1 MKLPLSSV
9 AFYTS
14 MLMVFSMRRAA
25 AVAAIGM
32 TFMLGGL
39 ANLPAQGPRPPEG
52 GAEGGGPGPGPR
64 PPKSGMDGRDRD
76 RDGRSGFGRG
86 GDRDRMDAFRTMTD
100 EERQRVRDAFEKAW
114 QNPAVTAAR
123 ERYQKANDEYRET
136 LQKALKEADPVAV
149 ELLEKHKPKGG
160 PFGMMPMPDPN
171 DPEFVKKAVN
181 RLGME
186 LHALSR
192 AENRR
197 FPTKEI
203 AEKVQAD
210 PAVKAGIEAL
220 EKAAPA
226 GRLEAWGKLVST
238 LQEVA
243 RKEMPV
249 QEGGWRPGPGPGGP
263 PGPPPFD
270 DRRPEKRS
278 EPGPDSGPGPGPGGK

>member
-1 MKLPLSSV
+1 
-9 AFYTS
+9 
-14 MLMVFSMRRAA
+14 
-25 AVAAIGM
+25 
-32 TFMLGGL
+32 
-39 ANLPAQGPRPPEG
+39 
-52 GAEGGGPGPGPR
+52 
-64 PPKSGMDGRDRD
+64 MDGRDRDRD

-86 GDRDRMDAFRTMTD
+86 DRERMDAFRTMTE

-136 LQKALKEADPVAV
+136 LQKALKEADPAAV

-181 RLGME
+181 RIGME

-203 AEKVQAD
+203 AEKVLAD
-210 PAVKAGIEAL
+210 PAVKEGIGVL
-220 EKAAPA
+220 EKAEPA
-226 GRLEAWGKLVST
+226 GRLEAWAKLVAKI
-238 LQEVA
+238 QEVA

-249 QEGGWRPGPGPGGP
+249 QEGGWRPGPGGPGPGPGPGPGGP

-270 DRRPEKRS
+270 DRRPEGRP
-278 EPGPDSGPGPGPGGK
+278 EPGPDSGPRSR

>member
-1 MKLPLSSV
+1 M
-9 AFYTS
+9 
-14 MLMVFSMRRAA
+14 
-25 AVAAIGM
+25 
-32 TFMLGGL
+32 
-39 ANLPAQGPRPPEG
+39 E
-52 GAEGGGPGPGPR
+52 
-64 PPKSGMDGRDRD
+64 GRDRD

-86 GDRDRMDAFRTMTD
+86 GDRDRMDAFRTMTE

-136 LQKALKEADPVAV
+136 LQKALKEADPAVV

-181 RLGME
+181 RIGME

-210 PAVKAGIEAL
+210 PAVRARIEAL
-220 EKAAPA
+220 EKAPA
-226 GRLEAWGKLVST
+226 AARLEAWGKLVAV

-249 QEGGWRPGPGPGGP
+249 QEGGRRPGPGGPGPGPGPGGPPGP

-270 DRRPEKRS
+270 DRRPEGRP
-278 EPGPDSGPGPGPGGK
+278 EPGADARPHSR